1 MSKAGG
7 YDPLANHGRTLRW
20 ARRLTM
26 LLLVFFLLGV
36 LPVLL
41 ERPYRERLFRRA
53 ERLQVVVYCD
63 TTVFRGPVRAVA
75 LYDDMA
81 LQFLPRALGLF
92 QNRPA
97 ARVRTFHLRKVR
109 VGRMNE
115 YSLELEDVPAGPL
128 VRIMLRDRDRQ
139 YWVEV
144 PERKIYRGQLSV
156 RAQP

>member
-1 MSKAGG
+1 M
-7 YDPLANHGRTLRW
+7 TL
-20 ARRLTM
+20 
-26 LLLVFFLLGV
+26 LLLVCFLLGV
-36 LPVLL
+36 APILL
-41 ERPYRERLFRRA
+41 EKPYREWLFRRA

-75 LYDDMA
+75 LYDDLA
-81 LQFLPRALGLF
+81 LKFLPRALGLF

-97 ARVRTFHLRKVR
+97 SRVRTFYPLPAR

-115 YSLELEDVPAGPL
+115 YSLELDDVPDGPL
-128 VRIMLRDRDRQ
+128 VRIMFRDGERR

-144 PERKIYRGQLSV
+144 PERNICRGRLSV

>member
-1 MSKAGG
+1 MIKARGE
-7 YDPLANHGRTLRW
+7 DPLANHGRTLRW

-26 LLLVFFLLGV
+26 LLLACFLLGV
-36 LPVLL
+36 LPFLL
-41 ERPYRERLFRRA
+41 ERPYREMVFRRA
-53 ERLQVVVYCD
+53 ERLRVVVYCD

-81 LQFLPRALGLF
+81 LKFLPRALGLF

-97 ARVRTFHLRKVR
+97 ARVRTFHPREMR
-109 VGRMNE
+109 VGYMNE
-115 YSLELEDVPAGPL
+115 YSLELEDVPDGPL
-128 VRIMLRDRDRQ
+128 VRIMLRDGERL

-144 PERKIYRGQLSV
+144 PERNIYRGQLSV